1 VFDKAS
7 RDVVVE
13 RERIAARVRDE
24 LAAAG
29 LGATGSNT
37 SFGMLLGQG
46 PQVTA
51 DEGDDAAGG
60 VVIRWQCH
68 PVLRQRAMN
77 AFARGAVQDP
87 AFVHHALVQQAML
100 AAITTVLA
108 PAGFEVVEN
117 PDDMVP
123 LTLKVLSGP
132 DRGAALTWEFPQDG
146 SSGSTEA

>member
-1 VFDKAS
+1 MFEKAS
-7 RDVVVE
+7 REVVVE

-29 LGATGSNT
+29 LGATGSNA

-46 PQVTA
+46 PEVTV

-68 PVLRQRAMN
+68 PVLRQCAMD
-77 AFARGAVQDP
+77 AFARAAARDP
-87 AFVHHALVQQAML
+87 AFVHHAVVQQAML

-108 PAGFEVVEN
+108 SVGFEVVEN
-117 PDDMVP
+117 PDDMDP
-123 LTLKVLSGP
+123 MTLKVVSAP
-132 DRGAALTWEFPQDG
+132 DRGTPLTWELPQAG
-146 SSGSTEA
+146 SSGTAEA